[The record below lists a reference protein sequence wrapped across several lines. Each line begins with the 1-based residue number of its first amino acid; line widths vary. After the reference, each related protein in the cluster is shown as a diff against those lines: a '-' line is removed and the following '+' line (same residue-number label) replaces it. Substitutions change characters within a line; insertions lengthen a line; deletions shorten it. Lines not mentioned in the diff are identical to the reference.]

1 MKSYTVIQTYIAIS
15 NETPLD
21 QERKDRGKR
30 ERTNIS
36 TSQPCVRRFISALHM
51 LGTTMDKS
59 APGKGFSLTTKET
72 GIKITE
78 YLFKN
83 NISDND

>member
-1 MKSYTVIQTYIAIS
+1 MKSYTMIQTYIAIS

-21 QERKDRGKR
+21 QERKDRK
-30 ERTNIS
+30 ERTHIS
-36 TSQPCVRRFISALHM
+36 TSQPWVRRSITALHT
-51 LGTTMDKS
+51 LGTTMGKS
-59 APGKGFSLTTKET
+59 APGKGFRLSTKET